1 MMNDEEERRKDEMDT
16 KDFTNLSDREVAQ
29 QHIMLA
35 IEALSKQQ
43 RKKTNRMNKLIEFNQ
58 HMPPLAQS
66 EWDALLRDLKS
77 LQRDIELLSVLHKHQ
92 T

>member
-1 MMNDEEERRKDEMDT
+1 MSDDNDERIRDEMDT

-43 RKKTNRMNKLIEFNQ
+43 RKKTNRMNKLISFNQ
-58 HMPPLAQS
+58 HMPPAAQS
-66 EWDALLRDLKS
+66 EWDMLHADLKN
-77 LQRDIELLSVLHKHQ
+77 LQRDIELLTVLHRHQ

>member
-1 MMNDEEERRKDEMDT
+1 MSEDNDERIRDEMDT
-16 KDFTNLSDREVAQ
+16 KDFTSLSDREVAQ

-43 RKKTNRMNKLIEFNQ
+43 RKKTNRMNKLISFNQ
-58 HMPPLAQS
+58 HMGASAQQ
-66 EWDALLRDLKS
+66 EWDRLHDDLKN
-77 LQRDIELLSVLHKHQ
+77 LQRDIELLTVLHRHQ